1 MKQKS
6 NIKSNNLTTKS
17 RTESQKALTN
27 KKDGDRKKRE
37 RLKECN
43 NITNKQ
49 TKKVI
54 VNTKQKQKKKKT
66 RKPSR
71 ILDDDSLQ

>member
-27 KKDGDRKKRE
+27 KKDGDRKKE
-37 RLKECN
+37 R
-43 NITNKQ
+43 
-49 TKKVI
+49 
-54 VNTKQKQKKKKT
+54 
-66 RKPSR
+66 
-71 ILDDDSLQ
+71 D